1 MFVGANDGMLHAFRV
16 GRLVQTGD
24 PNRPTRVQNAHNTTS
39 NDLVGREEW
48 AFIPR
53 NALPYLVW
61 YGNPSY
67 CRVPTVDYR
76 TVVFDV
82 SIGGPANATKTV
94 SSWRTI
100 LIGTMGFAGKFI
112 TTSAGTFSSS
122 VFALDLTDWL
132 NGTSDR
138 PTLLWECLFLME
150 R

>member
-1 MFVGANDGMLHAFRV
+1 MPD
-16 GRLVQTGD
+16 
-24 PNRPTRVQNAHNTTS
+24 NTPS
-39 NDLVGREEW
+39 NHLVGSEEW

-76 TVVFDV
+76 TAVFDA
-82 SIGGPANATKTV
+82 SIGGPANAGKTV

-100 LIGTMGFAGKFI
+100 LIGTMGFGGRSI

-132 NGTSDR
+132 NGTSTQ
-138 PTLLWECLFLME
+138 PTLLWEVRLPDGTLILWNG
-150 R
+150 